1 MFFSVITKNL
11 NQEILSKNFVIF
23 KRWDGVKDEQIQ
35 YYSGFTE
42 KEGVYEKSIYRGDY
56 IRRGAWTGCRFKR
69 GLGEKESGG
78 VFEGN
83 VDTPMHTVINHN
95 LQKRN
100 NLNPFLKVTSAK
112 R

>member
-42 KEGVYEKSIYRGDY
+42 KEGVYEKSIYRG
-56 IRRGAWTGCRFKR
+56 AWTGCRFKR

-83 VDTPMHTVINHN
+83 VDTPMHTMINHN